1 MHKLSR
7 EARLAYLIELLN
19 KRFRAHRSTVSD
31 IKRIN
36 SLRII
41 YSAEKDYKSGFLVN
55 NKFIK
60 RIK

>member
-31 IKRIN
+31 LNRIN
-36 SLRII
+36 SLMIA
-41 YSAEKDYKSGFLVN
+41 YSAEKDYTSGFLVN
-55 NKFIK
+55 NRFIRK
-60 RIK
+60 IK